1 MKEIIINT
9 DYIKLNAFLKY
20 ADIISVGSDAKT
32 MIQQQKI
39 KVNNQIVSERGKKLR
54 QSDVVEVEGFG
65 KYIIEAKEC
74 M

>member
-54 QSDVVEVEGFG
+54 KSDIIEVEGFG
-65 KYIIEAKEC
+65 EYIIEVKEC

>member
-54 QSDVVEVEGFG
+54 HSDVVEVEGFG

>member
-54 QSDVVEVEGFG
+54 QADIIEVEGFG
-65 KYIIEAKEC
+65 EYIIEVKEC